1 MVPAAAVACNV
12 AVPVPQIE
20 APVVEVNVGNA
31 FTVATTAVLGELVHP
46 LLVTS
51 A

>member
-1 MVPAAAVACNV
+1 MVPAAELACS
-12 AVPVPQIE
+12 VPVPEPQMD
-20 APVVEVNVGNA
+20 APVVEVKVGIA
-31 FTVATTAVLGELVHP
+31 MTVATTAVLGEEVQP

>member
-1 MVPAAAVACNV
+1 MVPAAVVACS
-12 AVPVPQIE
+12 VPVLVPQME
-20 APVVEVNVGNA
+20 APVVELKVGIA
-31 FTVATTAVLGELVHP
+31 FTVATTAVLGEEVHP

>member
-1 MVPAAAVACNV
+1 MVPAAVLACNV
-12 AVPVPQIE
+12 TEPGPQLVAGVVDEIE
-20 APVVEVNVGNA
+20 GIA
-31 FTVATTAVLGELVHP
+31 FIVATTAVLGEEVQP